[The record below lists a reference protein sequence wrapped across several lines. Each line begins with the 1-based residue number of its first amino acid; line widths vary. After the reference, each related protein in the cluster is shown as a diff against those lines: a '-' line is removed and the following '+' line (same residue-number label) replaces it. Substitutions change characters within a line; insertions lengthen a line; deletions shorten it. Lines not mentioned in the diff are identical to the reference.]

1 MNIKIAKIA
10 KVAWGIFGEK
20 ALGKA
25 ASSSAAQFI
34 DDLCQRYNVKDEYAQ
49 DLKCEVKNLIEYM
62 AACMLNGDDID
73 TNYVN
78 QKLEGPISDVV
89 LKSAYSSN
97 DGDNFLAEI
106 INKLD
111 DESISE
117 VERFLLQAGARTGY
131 DYIKMLHNMLQ
142 TIREKA
148 KDDEEVEKEEVI
160 ITAQPQKTSSSFV
173 PSEERSVVSSSDRVP
188 AYVHDG
194 MTEKEDQEFIN
205 NLTNDIGSALMT
217 VKKTGKIGP
226 AQMVEM
232 TKLFIDKSAE
242 VAKFCEVQKT
252 KRVQIRSQ
260 AQVAIHQIDAIR
272 DVLKD
277 YLERS
282 FDERR
287 KIFDKEFEVVDK
299 CLANGDTQ
307 ALAVTLN
314 SITALA
320 QSSPFKALADLGSVR
335 NTLVNK
341 GTFDI

>member
-1 MNIKIAKIA
+1 MNIKISKIA
-10 KVAWGIFGEK
+10 KAAWGIFGKK

-25 ASSSAAQFI
+25 ASSSAVRFI
-34 DDLCQRYNVKDEYAQ
+34 DDLCQLYNVKDEYAQ
-49 DLKCEVKNLIEYM
+49 NLKSEVKNLIEYM
-62 AACMLNGDDID
+62 AVCMLNGDDID
-73 TNYVN
+73 TSYVN
-78 QKLEGPISDVV
+78 QKLEEPISDLV
-89 LKSAYSSN
+89 LKAAYSSN

-111 DESISE
+111 DEHISE
-117 VERFLLQAGARTGY
+117 VERFLLQVGTRTGY
-131 DYIKMLHNMLQ
+131 DYIKILHNMLQ
-142 TIREKA
+142 TIRENV
-148 KDDEEVEKEEVI
+148 KDDEETEKEEVI
-160 ITAQPQKTSSSFV
+160 ITTQPQKASPSLV
-173 PSEERSVVSSSDRVP
+173 PSEERSVASSSNRVP
-188 AYVHDG
+188 VHVHDG
-194 MTEKEDQEFIN
+194 MTEKEDQEFVN
-205 NLTNDIGSALMT
+205 NLTNDIGDALMT

-232 TKLFIDKSAE
+232 TNLFIDKSAE

-287 KIFDKEFEVVDK
+287 KIFDKEFEVVDR

-307 ALAVTLN
+307 TLAVTLN

-320 QSSPFKALADLGSVR
+320 QSSPFKALADLGAVR
-335 NTLVNK
+335 KTLANK